1 MFQMRLLFCVPCYIG
16 RGSGGCP
23 PPQGRGRRRWISF
36 SGDPSWSS
44 RSSSSWSPQQS
55 WRGFQVAVSAPAI
68 VAKAGVFN
76 FIIAQTFNLNLHFHI
91 RTVNTSVQA
100 SELRRLENVVLLCC
114 NVEEIWL
121 GQMARRSHG
130 SRHWETLGWRQNVS
144 PKNINNWIIV
154 HRLLVSRGEKLFRFL
169 DMNVRLWGGEYLLSN
184 SGPPAH
190 PTYICLLL
198 LFLSLNFMVKVF
210 GFPQLFNKQFNWRR
224 RVAHWLKT
232 YFKVL
237 FSSPT
242 TLFTFCLITVIISDS
257 LQNVR
262 SIVRLR
268 GGGQQ
273 TTEAW
278 WGAERRRPAGE
289 IAVVTAT

>member
-44 RSSSSWSPQQS
+44 RSSASWSPQQS

-114 NVEEIWL
+114 NVEEICRRWFCML
-121 GQMARRSHG
+121 TGTDGSQITRVTSLRNTGMEAKCQSKEYQQLDNSSQVAGFTWRKIVKIPWHKCEVMRWIVFVIKQRSARTS
-130 SRHWETLGWRQNVS
+130 
-144 PKNINNWIIV
+144 NI
-154 HRLLVSRGEKLFRFL
+154 H
-169 DMNVRLWGGEYLLSN
+169 LS
-184 SGPPAH
+184 
-190 PTYICLLL
+190 T
-198 LFLSLNFMVKVF
+198 
-210 GFPQLFNKQFNWRR
+210 
-224 RVAHWLKT
+224 
-232 YFKVL
+232 
-237 FSSPT
+237 SSV
-242 TLFTFCLITVIISDS
+242 LITE
-257 LQNVR
+257 LY
-262 SIVRLR
+262 
-268 GGGQQ
+268 G
-273 TTEAW
+273 
-278 WGAERRRPAGE
+278 
-289 IAVVTAT
+289 

>member
-91 RTVNTSVQA
+91 RAVNTSVQA

-114 NVEEIWL
+114 NVEEICRRWCCML
-121 GQMARRSHG
+121 TGTDGSQITRVTSLRNTGMEAKCQSKEYQQLDNSSQAAGFTWRKIVQIPWHECEFVRWIVFVIKQRSARTS
-130 SRHWETLGWRQNVS
+130 
-144 PKNINNWIIV
+144 NI
-154 HRLLVSRGEKLFRFL
+154 H
-169 DMNVRLWGGEYLLSN
+169 LS
-184 SGPPAH
+184 
-190 PTYICLLL
+190 T
-198 LFLSLNFMVKVF
+198 
-210 GFPQLFNKQFNWRR
+210 
-224 RVAHWLKT
+224 
-232 YFKVL
+232 
-237 FSSPT
+237 SSV
-242 TLFTFCLITVIISDS
+242 LITE
-257 LQNVR
+257 LY
-262 SIVRLR
+262 
-268 GGGQQ
+268 G
-273 TTEAW
+273 
-278 WGAERRRPAGE
+278 
-289 IAVVTAT
+289 